1 MYLLYKNRSFLF
13 KTTRKEIKKL
23 LFPLFRNKNFLLSHR
38 QNMFPLIMGGY
49 YCYLQHI
56 YIKVLIQI
64 YIKDRYRLDCSI
76 HMSFFFLF
84 SIKENRKAVFYFAI

>member
-13 KTTRKEIKKL
+13 KTTRKAIKKL
-23 LFPLFRNKNFLLSHR
+23 LFPLVRNKNFLLSHR

-56 YIKVLIQI
+56 YIKV
-64 YIKDRYRLDCSI
+64 
-76 HMSFFFLF
+76 
-84 SIKENRKAVFYFAI
+84 